1 MTLNYMGDGPKMSLN
16 YCQPAKFI
24 FSCYSCRFSDMNRSC
39 FSQLH
44 HLASLQL
51 TKRQLQDGGVIEL
64 LFICELLRLAL
75 LSWTVKVTF
84 LILEWGRQAPTPKGG
99 VS

>member
-24 FSCYSCRFSDMNRSC
+24 FSCYSCCFSDMSLYLL
-39 FSQLH
+39 QLH
-44 HLASLQL
+44 HSASLQL
-51 TKRQLQDGGVIEL
+51 TKLQLQDGGVIEL
-64 LFICELLRLAL
+64 LFICELFRLAL
-75 LSWTVKVTF
+75 LNWTVKVTF